1 MHFKTVT
8 KLGILGAVLMIG
20 CRHVPEATPIKAN
33 IGSYTFEESHLTSAA
48 TWTDIPP
55 MPDGLRPC
63 CAFGYDLRAKVLN
76 VPVPW
81 YRVNN
86 VLQHEQLGRHLYN
99 DSFWRGVSSVLSLS
113 SEQLGVI
120 YTRKGGFIDVAH
132 VRDTADY
139 SYYLLSQIYPRLGEA
154 WTLKLGKELAE
165 RRIQFYAFEPP
176 KSEAERYSLSV
187 YLATRLAYQ
196 LAVWHE
202 IAQWYGYR
210 SVPGFSEQIS
220 AFTPE
225 DLYSNLL
232 GARLAMTVLSQGHAV
247 SIADF
252 NRAMQGILP
261 SALQQLDAQP
271 EDETRRVL
279 DQLNGTWWD
288 KSQRV
293 PATFLVLKRYYE
305 LGDDRLPLQPDFETV
320 AGHRLTLPKVY
331 RGYELSRLAVLQY
344 WPSKHMANLPIKDRM
359 LTAADF
365 PLLLQQAEAEAKAQL
380 SQRHSP

>member
-1 MHFKTVT
+1 MHWITVA
-8 KLGILGAVLMIG
+8 KAGMLGAVLIG
-20 CRHVPEATPIKAN
+20 GCHSIPNTTPIKAN
-33 IGSYTFEESHLTSAA
+33 INTYTLEESQLNRVMAFN
-48 TWTDIPP
+48 DVPP

-63 CAFGYDLRAKVLN
+63 CAFGYDLRAKILN

-86 VLQHEQLGRHLYN
+86 VLSHDQLGQHLYN

-113 SEQLGVI
+113 SEQLGVV

-139 SYYLLSQIYPRLGEA
+139 SYYLFSQIYPRLGQA

-165 RRIQFYAFEPP
+165 RRIQFHAFTPP
-176 KSEAERYSLSV
+176 QSEAERYSLSV
-187 YLATRLAYQ
+187 YLAVRLAYQ

-210 SVPGFSEQIS
+210 SVPSFSEQIS

-232 GARLAMTVLSQGHAV
+232 GARLAITVLSQGHAS
-247 SIADF
+247 SIDDF
-252 NRAMQGILP
+252 NQAMQGILP
-261 SALQQLDAQP
+261 SALAQLDAQSG
-271 EDETRRVL
+271 EETRRVL
-279 DQLNGTWWD
+279 DHLNGTWWD

-293 PATFLVLKRYYE
+293 PETFLVLKRYYQ
-305 LGDDRLPLQPDFETV
+305 LGDDRIPLQPEFETV
-320 AGHRLTLPKVY
+320 AGHHLTLPKFY
-331 RGYELSRLAVLQY
+331 HAYDLNRLAILQY
-344 WPSKHMANLPIKDRM
+344 WPSKHMGNLPIKDRVM
-359 LTAADF
+359 TSADF
-365 PLLLQQAEAEAKAQL
+365 PVLVQQAEAEAKVQFE
-380 SQRHSP
+380 QRK